1 MRIGYGYCPGRVK
14 ERSDKYIIL
23 AGVKLPWRVGL
34 MSFGNCD
41 HDVLSLA
48 AAEAIIGALGMGSL
62 KECPRF
68 DLQNTEGLQ
77 ILEQAA
83 ALAAEKG
90 YRLGNMDVQV
100 LVQEVQ
106 FAKYLPEIK
115 ASLCSA
121 LGCGSDRLN
130 LKLDH
135 ELWMGYTG
143 NYEGIN
149 ATAVCLLEN

>member
-14 ERSDKYIIL
+14 ERSDRYIIL
-23 AGVKLPWRVGL
+23 AGVKLPWRVGV
-34 MSFGNCD
+34 MSFGSCD
-41 HDVLSLA
+41 HDVASLA
-48 AAEAIIGALGMGSL
+48 AAEAIIGAMGMGSL
-62 KECPRF
+62 KECPQF
-68 DLQNTEGLQ
+68 DVKNTEGIEVLAQ
-77 ILEQAA
+77 VS
-83 ALAAEKG
+83 ALAAQKG
-90 YRLGNMDVQV
+90 FCLGNMDLQV

-115 ASLCSA
+115 EALCAA
-121 LGCGSDRLN
+121 LGCSADRLN